1 METEEPEEKLNMDSA
16 EREEKL
22 ESDVAGRDDDM
33 PAKELNDVDM
43 PKAEPA
49 SGRW

>member
-1 METEEPEEKLNMDSA
+1 METEEEKLNMDSA
-16 EREEKL
+16 ELLEKS
-22 ESDVAGRDDDM
+22 ESDVVGRDDVM

-43 PKAEPA
+43 SKAEPA